1 MFAVPSFCLSTNA
14 RKTERGAN
22 PFPTSPAVRASP
34 FALLSDTR
42 KTERGASMFL
52 LRLAMRAAPCV
63 LLSGILWAQG
73 QGGPAPSPT
82 PLASA
87 PVDLTGY
94 WVSVITED
102 WRFRMV
108 TPPKGDFASVPLN
121 AEGVRVAK
129 EWDPAKDIAAGEQCR
144 VFSAA
149 GIMRMPVRLHVTW
162 QGESTL
168 KVEIDNGN
176 QVRLFRFDRSS
187 PPPSQAD
194 RQGFSLAEWE
204 NVQEGQGLA
213 PAGGGRGGAVGF
225 GASVPSGQPLS
236 SSLKVVTT
244 KMRPG
249 YLRRNGVPYSGNAVM
264 TEFFDRTD
272 EANGDSWLILTSVLD
287 DPQYLQQPFM
297 LTTHYKREADGA
309 KFNPRPC
316 EVTPPVVGKRSQ

>member
-1 MFAVPSFCLSTNA
+1 
-14 RKTERGAN
+14 
-22 PFPTSPAVRASP
+22 
-34 FALLSDTR
+34 
-42 KTERGASMFL
+42 
-52 LRLAMRAAPCV
+52 
-63 LLSGILWAQG
+63 
-73 QGGPAPSPT
+73 
-82 PLASA
+82 
-87 PVDLTGY
+87 VDLSGY

-121 AEGVRVAK
+121 AEGVRVGK

-144 VFSAA
+144 AFGAA

-162 QGESTL
+162 QDASTL
-168 KVEIDNGN
+168 KIEIDNGN
-176 QVRLFRFDRSS
+176 QVRLFRFAPSA
-187 PPPSQAD
+187 PPPAQPD
-194 RQGFSLAEWE
+194 WQGFSLAEWE

-213 PAGGGRGGAVGF
+213 PAAGGGGRVGF

-244 KMRPG
+244 KLRPG
-249 YLRRNGVPYSGNAVM
+249 YLRRNGAPYSGNAVL

-272 EANGDSWLILTSVLD
+272 EPNGDSWLILTSLLED
-287 DPQYLQQPFM
+287 RQYLQQPFM

-316 EVTPPVVGKRSQ
+316 EVTPPVVGRHSQ